1 MNTGEVFIPLKF
13 EGSDASGIA
22 LGSISSKG
30 ARPYQEDSFGFSS
43 IKKKDAAAH
52 GFTAVV
58 ADGMGGLS
66 DGGAVSK
73 YIVSS
78 LIELS
83 MSCNADLPTDI
94 FLQSA
99 LRQINYNVV
108 STDIKGGSTA
118 VTVKC
123 SRKGI
128 YWCTVGDS
136 RVYLLRYGMLTA
148 LNADSDHINTLL
160 DDVISREMTFREVQ
174 DDPQKDSLEFY
185 IGCGG
190 TILFDANVRPLVPKK
205 GDKLLLCSDGVYNAV
220 TDSEM
225 IGALDHSA
233 AKAAEKLGVA
243 VAAKGFVNQ
252 DNYTAVILEFK

>member
-1 MNTGEVFIPLKF
+1 MKKGEVYIPLKF
-13 EGSDASGIA
+13 EGSDASGIT

-66 DGGAVSK
+66 DGAAVSK

-83 MSCNADLPTDI
+83 MTSSAELPVDI

-99 LRQINYNVV
+99 LCQINYNVV
-108 STDIKGGSTA
+108 STGIKGGSTA
-118 VTVKC
+118 VAVKC
-123 SRKGI
+123 SKKGI

-136 RVYLLRYGMLTA
+136 RVYLSRYGMLTA
-148 LNADSDHINTLL
+148 LNGDSDHIYTLL
-160 DDVISREMTFREVQ
+160 DDVISRKMTYRDVQ
-174 DDPQKDSLEFY
+174 EDEQKDSLEFY
-185 IGCGG
+185 IGCGSK
-190 TILFDANVRPLVPKK
+190 ISFDANVRPLVPKK
-205 GDKLLLCSDGVYNAV
+205 GDKLLLCSDGVYNAAS
-220 TDSEM
+220 DKEMLDALGCPASE
-225 IGALDHSA
+225 
-233 AKAAEKLGVA
+233 AAEKLN
-243 VAAKGFVNQ
+243 AAIMTKGFVNQ
-252 DNYTAVILEFK
+252 DNYTAVILEFV